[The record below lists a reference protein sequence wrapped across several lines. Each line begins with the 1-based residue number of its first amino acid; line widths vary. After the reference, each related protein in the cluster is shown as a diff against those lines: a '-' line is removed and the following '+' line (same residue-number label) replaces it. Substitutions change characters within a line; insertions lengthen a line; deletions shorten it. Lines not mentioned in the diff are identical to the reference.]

1 MPYLPTGTGT
11 GDGQSLPGLPGLSLD
26 PSPLNFWPLQLQ
38 EREDPGPGRALH
50 GHLEQ
55 CKADGQQ
62 AQAYEPAAPQEG
74 KTSTLHSREMAYLF
88 VSQLGGWP
96 RDRMALSAKAGPNF
110 PSKDAPG

>member
-1 MPYLPTGTGT
+1 M
-11 GDGQSLPGLPGLSLD
+11 D

-38 EREDPGPGRALH
+38 EREDLGPSRDLH

-55 CKADGQQ
+55 RRAEGQQ
-62 AQAYEPAAPQEG
+62 AQACKPAAPQEG
-74 KTSTLHSREMAYLF
+74 KTSTLHSREMAFLF
-88 VSQLGGWP
+88 VSLLGGWP